1 MDNSNINFVNYK
13 SISQESDAFIFS
25 DQFTPFISLEIS
37 GIYNSKK
44 LENLKY
50 TAGTTNNPNDF
61 KLPQIDHVV
70 LPNKLMRMNSFSK
83 TYNFEFLSEDFVE
96 EEIQEEQK
104 QDEIIADESLEFLQ
118 FMNKIEKQE
127 SKIKPTDSFYISKY
141 TDTTNQSL
149 GPRSFANQVSN
160 NNIQE
165 NTNFDFVPDKNGN
178 NTNEIIKETNIINKQ
193 NTSRF
198 DYNTFN
204 NVNRTQVN
212 NEYFTS
218 DIYNGGDANY
228 FDFTSQTTQQQNIKN
243 ITNEIVTNIEN
254 KINNLENKIFTENV
268 TKQEIQNIQNNIVNV
283 IENKINETQENILEK
298 IESKSV
304 KQLDQFKRNFLN
316 S

>member
-61 KLPQIDHVV
+61 KLPQIHHVV
-70 LPNKLMRMNSFSK
+70 LPNKLMRMNPFSK
-83 TYNFEFLSEDFVE
+83 TNNFEFLSEDFVE

-149 GPRSFANQVSN
+149 GPRSFVNQVSN

-212 NEYFTS
+212 NEYFSS

-254 KINNLENKIFTENV
+254 KINNLENKIFTENI